1 MRGDGRN
8 YDALRPIKVEIDFLK
23 FAEGS
28 CLITAGNTKVV
39 CAATV
44 ENKVPPFLVGS
55 GTGWITAEYG
65 LLPRSTKARV
75 QREAVSGRMTGRTH
89 EIKRFIGRS
98 LRPVIDLK
106 ALGEKTIILDCD
118 VIQADGGTRTLSVNG
133 AFIALSSLFNRLVKG
148 GEIYRN
154 PIVDYVGAVSV
165 GIVDGKP
172 LLDLCYEEDS
182 KADVDMNLVMT
193 GQGRIIEIQGTAE
206 RNPFTENDL
215 YRLHDLAKKGINEI
229 IMIEKNVLK

>member
-206 RNPFTENDL
+206 HNPFTENDL

-229 IMIEKNVLK
+229 ITLQKSILK